1 MKNHEREYFISRIR
15 SGIYRVKQGG
25 VTLSIVSPS
34 IEDDYYINAAYVDSY
49 ERALEAG
56 LMTEDEMLDWMRSR
70 QLWTED
76 DDATIKTLEGN
87 LERLKVEIFNARYQ
101 SDKKELTR
109 KYIRATE
116 KGLKDQSE
124 KKYENRQNTCEG
136 LASLEKS
143 LSFIKRCTFLGSE
156 PCDFEDIDINN
167 VLYEFNNMILP
178 EKDVRNLARNEPWR
192 SLWLMKES
200 CDLKLFSNQD
210 RDLSIDQKNMVVWS
224 RMYDNIQESMDC
236 PSDSVI
242 NDDDMLDGWFIIQNK
257 KQDKERAESELESR
271 VSNDKISNSEEVFV
285 FAETQQDVDAINSVN
300 SYQAQMVKKERME
313 VLQQKGEA
321 QDLDFRD
328 QRLKMTQMSNE
339 QFKGKFR
346 R

>member
-1 MKNHEREYFISRIR
+1 
-15 SGIYRVKQGG
+15 
-25 VTLSIVSPS
+25 
-34 IEDDYYINAAYVDSY
+34 
-49 ERALEAG
+49 
-56 LMTEDEMLDWMRSR
+56 
-70 QLWTED
+70 
-76 DDATIKTLEGN
+76 
-87 LERLKVEIFNARYQ
+87 
-101 SDKKELTR
+101 
-109 KYIRATE
+109 
-116 KGLKDQSE
+116 
-124 KKYENRQNTCEG
+124 
-136 LASLEKS
+136 
-143 LSFIKRCTFLGSE
+143 
-156 PCDFEDIDINN
+156 
-167 VLYEFNNMILP
+167 
-178 EKDVRNLARNEPWR
+178 
-192 SLWLMKES
+192 MKES

>member
-200 CDLKLFSNQD
+200 WDLKIKL
-210 RDLSIDQKNMVVWS
+210 
-224 RMYDNIQESMDC
+224 
-236 PSDSVI
+236 
-242 NDDDMLDGWFIIQNK
+242 
-257 KQDKERAESELESR
+257 
-271 VSNDKISNSEEVFV
+271 
-285 FAETQQDVDAINSVN
+285 
-300 SYQAQMVKKERME
+300 
-313 VLQQKGEA
+313 
-321 QDLDFRD
+321 
-328 QRLKMTQMSNE
+328 
-339 QFKGKFR
+339 
-346 R
+346 

>member
-1 MKNHEREYFISRIR
+1 
-15 SGIYRVKQGG
+15 
-25 VTLSIVSPS
+25 
-34 IEDDYYINAAYVDSY
+34 
-49 ERALEAG
+49 
-56 LMTEDEMLDWMRSR
+56 
-70 QLWTED
+70 
-76 DDATIKTLEGN
+76 
-87 LERLKVEIFNARYQ
+87 
-101 SDKKELTR
+101 
-109 KYIRATE
+109 
-116 KGLKDQSE
+116 
-124 KKYENRQNTCEG
+124 
-136 LASLEKS
+136 
-143 LSFIKRCTFLGSE
+143 
-156 PCDFEDIDINN
+156 
-167 VLYEFNNMILP
+167 
-178 EKDVRNLARNEPWR
+178 
-192 SLWLMKES
+192 
-200 CDLKLFSNQD
+200 
-210 RDLSIDQKNMVVWS
+210 
-224 RMYDNIQESMDC
+224 MYDNIQESMDC

-328 QRLKMTQMSNE
+328 QRLKMPQMSNE

>member
-1 MKNHEREYFISRIR
+1 
-15 SGIYRVKQGG
+15 
-25 VTLSIVSPS
+25 
-34 IEDDYYINAAYVDSY
+34 
-49 ERALEAG
+49 
-56 LMTEDEMLDWMRSR
+56 
-70 QLWTED
+70 
-76 DDATIKTLEGN
+76 
-87 LERLKVEIFNARYQ
+87 
-101 SDKKELTR
+101 
-109 KYIRATE
+109 
-116 KGLKDQSE
+116 
-124 KKYENRQNTCEG
+124 
-136 LASLEKS
+136 
-143 LSFIKRCTFLGSE
+143 
-156 PCDFEDIDINN
+156 
-167 VLYEFNNMILP
+167 
-178 EKDVRNLARNEPWR
+178 
-192 SLWLMKES
+192 
-200 CDLKLFSNQD
+200 
-210 RDLSIDQKNMVVWS
+210 
-224 RMYDNIQESMDC
+224 MDC